1 MLITVTRLDGDG
13 RYETRITRD
22 DGVSYSLRGVG
33 HNFELPH
40 DLAHFV
46 IERALQID
54 TGFWG
59 SIADG
64 AVFPTMRYEGG
75 RRKPHANERS
85 KAVMK
90 ANSRKLTA
98 AEVLVSVFNDA
109 IEQGHGEASPVLLA
123 RLREHCGQGQEV
135 PAAIRARISHVYSGY
150 GELLALWN
158 NTPVACTLSVQWK
171 SKSQCR

>member
-1 MLITVTRLDGDG
+1 MLITITRLDSDG

-64 AVFPTMRYEGG
+64 AVFATMKYEGG
-75 RRKPHANERS
+75 RRKPHATERS

-90 ANSRKLTA
+90 ANSRQLTA
-98 AEVLVSVFNDA
+98 VEVVVGVFNDA
-109 IEQGHGEASPVLLA
+109 IEQGHGEASPILLA
-123 RLREHCGQGQEV
+123 RLKERCGQGQKI
-135 PAAIRARISHVYSGY
+135 PAAIRDRVSHVYSGY
-150 GELLALWN
+150 RELLALWN
-158 NTPVACTLSVQWK
+158 NTPVAGTLGLQWK
-171 SKSQCR
+171 SKGKRK